1 MTETPEQQRLTPDQL
16 LRRML
21 ADLGDLHAMLDTPA
35 ERELAGQ
42 AGMALTYLR
51 DLLRGAEPAWV
62 QDIRFAQRMIE
73 AERTRLRAAQSGG
86 SSEE

>member
-1 MTETPEQQRLTPDQL
+1 MKQSPDDQPLTPEQL

-21 ADLGDLHAMLDTPA
+21 ADLAELHASLDTPS

-42 AGMALTYLR
+42 AGMALTCLR

-62 QDIRFAQRMIE
+62 QDIRLAQRLIDH
-73 AERTRLRAAQSGG
+73 ERARLRADQS
-86 SSEE
+86 SDSAEA